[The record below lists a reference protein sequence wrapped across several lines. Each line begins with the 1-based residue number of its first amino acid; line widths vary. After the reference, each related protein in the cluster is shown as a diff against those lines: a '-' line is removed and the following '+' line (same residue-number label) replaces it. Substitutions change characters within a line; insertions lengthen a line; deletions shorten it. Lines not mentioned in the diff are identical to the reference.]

1 MISRIF
7 LTLSVLSGILGHIQK
22 KRGGMV
28 IVRQQRVVIVG
39 AGIVGLS
46 TAYALL
52 SQGNWQVTVLE
63 QEVVDHRRATSHGV
77 SRLLRFEYGD
87 DAFYS
92 EMVRLSLKRWKAL
105 EQRGKRRVYTRTGVL
120 VLGRMDDGYTRP
132 AYRHVRALGLQSEQL
147 SRQQC
152 RLLFP
157 QFATENYDLMT
168 YNQEAGILHASTC
181 LQILKALITDLGG
194 TICEGCRVKRM
205 VHDDRSRP
213 VRLFS
218 QSGGEFAAER
228 VALATGPWVHKLLR
242 DLRLP
247 VRLTRQYLLYF
258 AGLPY
263 SLFGVGTF
271 PAFISSD
278 LYGFPMHSTD
288 NKGPYWLKAASHSF
302 GSPID
307 PDEIAPPEEQV
318 IARVA
323 RKLRVLL
330 PALQQAELAQVDSCM
345 YDVTPDED
353 FILDRLPDDPR
364 IVFATGLSGHGF
376 KFGPLLGELLSS
388 MLCETQPAVSLER
401 FQLARFAQRQVQHA
415 IAGISSVA

>member
-1 MISRIF
+1 
-7 LTLSVLSGILGHIQK
+7 
-22 KRGGMV
+22 MV

-52 SQGNWQVTVLE
+52 SQGNRQVTVLE
-63 QEVVDHRRATSHGV
+63 QEVVDHRRATSHGA

-87 DAFYS
+87 DDFYS

-105 EQRGKRRVYTRTGVL
+105 EQRGKRRIYTRTGVL

-132 AYRHVRALGLQSEQL
+132 AYRIVRALGLQSEQL

-181 LQILKALITDLGG
+181 LQTLKALIIELGG
-194 TICEGCRVKRM
+194 TICEGCRVNRI
-205 VHDDRSRP
+205 VRDDRSRP
-213 VRLFS
+213 VRLLS
-218 QSGGEFAAER
+218 QSGEELAAER
-228 VALATGPWVHKLLR
+228 VVLATGPWVHKLLR
-242 DLRLP
+242 DLHLP

-258 AGLPY
+258 SGLPY
-263 SLFGVGTF
+263 SLFGVGAF

-288 NKGPYWLKAASHSF
+288 NGQGPCWLKAASHSF

-323 RKLRVLL
+323 RKVRALL
-330 PALQQAELAQVDSCM
+330 PALQQAELAHIDSCM

-353 FILDRLPDDPR
+353 FILDKLPDDPR

-376 KFGPLLGELLSS
+376 KFGLLLGELLSS
-388 MLCETQPAVSLER
+388 MICETQPAVSLER
-401 FQLARFAQRQVQHA
+401 FRLARFAQRQVHHA

>member
-1 MISRIF
+1 M
-7 LTLSVLSGILGHIQK
+7 
-22 KRGGMV
+22 
-28 IVRQQRVVIVG
+28 RQQRVVIVG

-52 SQGNWQVTVLE
+52 SQGNRQVTVLE
-63 QEVVDHRRATSHGV
+63 QEVVDHRRATSHGA

-87 DAFYS
+87 DDFYS

-105 EQRGKRRVYTRTGVL
+105 EQRGKRRIYTRTGVL

-132 AYRHVRALGLQSEQL
+132 AYRIVRALGLQSEQL

-181 LQILKALITDLGG
+181 LQTLKALIIELGG
-194 TICEGCRVKRM
+194 TICEGCRVNRI
-205 VHDDRSRP
+205 VRDDRSRP
-213 VRLFS
+213 VRLLS
-218 QSGGEFAAER
+218 QSGEELAAER
-228 VALATGPWVHKLLR
+228 VVLATGPWVHKLLR
-242 DLRLP
+242 DLHLP

-258 AGLPY
+258 SGLPY
-263 SLFGVGTF
+263 SLFGVGAF

-288 NKGPYWLKAASHSF
+288 NGQGLCWLKAASHSF

-323 RKLRVLL
+323 RKVRALL
-330 PALQQAELAQVDSCM
+330 PALQQAELAHIDSCM

-353 FILDRLPDDPR
+353 FILDKLPDDPR

-376 KFGPLLGELLSS
+376 KFGLLLGELLSS
-388 MLCETQPAVSLER
+388 MICETQPAVSLER
-401 FQLARFAQRQVQHA
+401 FRLARFAQRQVHHA

>member
-1 MISRIF
+1 
-7 LTLSVLSGILGHIQK
+7 
-22 KRGGMV
+22 MV
-28 IVRQQRVVIVG
+28 IVRQQRIVIVG

-52 SQGNWQVTVLE
+52 SQGNRQVTVLE
-63 QEVVDHRRATSHGV
+63 QEAVDHRRATSHGV
-77 SRLLRFEYGD
+77 SRLLRFEYGN

-105 EQRGKRRVYTRTGVL
+105 EQRSKRRIYTRTGVL
-120 VLGRMDDGYTRP
+120 TLGRIDDGYTCA
-132 AYRHVRALGLQSEQL
+132 AYGILPEMDLPIEQL

-168 YNQEAGILHASTC
+168 YNLEAGILHASTC
-181 LQILKALITDLGG
+181 LQTLKALVLELGG
-194 TICEGCRVKRM
+194 TVCEGSRVTRILR
-205 VHDDRSRP
+205 DGFSRP
-213 VRLFS
+213 VRLLS
-218 QSGGEFAAER
+218 QEGAEFAAER
-228 VALATGPWVHKLLR
+228 VVLAMGPWVHNLLR
-242 DLRLP
+242 ELRLP

-263 SLFGVGTF
+263 SSFGVGAF

-278 LYGFPMHSTD
+278 LYGFPIHS
-288 NKGPYWLKAASHSF
+288 KGNGGPCWLKAASHSF
-302 GSPID
+302 GTPID
-307 PDEIAPPEEQV
+307 PDDIVPPEEWV

-323 RKLRVLL
+323 RRLRALL
-330 PALQQAELAQVDSCM
+330 PALQQAELAHVDSCM

-353 FILDRLPDDPR
+353 FILDSLPDDPR

-376 KFGPLLGELLSS
+376 KFGILLGELLSS
-388 MLCETQPAVSLER
+388 MICETQPAIPLER
-401 FQLARFAQRQVQHA
+401 FQLARFAERQMQHV
-415 IAGISSVA
+415 ITGISSVA

>member
-1 MISRIF
+1 
-7 LTLSVLSGILGHIQK
+7 
-22 KRGGMV
+22 
-28 IVRQQRVVIVG
+28 VRQQRVVIVG

-52 SQGNWQVTVLE
+52 SQGNRQVTVLE
-63 QEVVDHRRATSHGV
+63 QEVVDHRRATSHGA

-87 DAFYS
+87 DDFYS

-105 EQRGKRRVYTRTGVL
+105 EQRGKRRIYTRTGVL

-132 AYRHVRALGLQSEQL
+132 AYRIVRALGLQSEQL

-181 LQILKALITDLGG
+181 LQTLKALIIELGG
-194 TICEGCRVKRM
+194 TICEGCRVNRI
-205 VHDDRSRP
+205 VRDDRSRP
-213 VRLFS
+213 VRLLS
-218 QSGGEFAAER
+218 QSGEELAAER
-228 VALATGPWVHKLLR
+228 VVLATGPWVHKLLR
-242 DLRLP
+242 DLHLP

-258 AGLPY
+258 SGLPY
-263 SLFGVGTF
+263 SLFGVGAF

-288 NKGPYWLKAASHSF
+288 NGQGLCWLKAASHSF

-323 RKLRVLL
+323 RKVRALL
-330 PALQQAELAQVDSCM
+330 PALQQAELAHIDSCM

-353 FILDRLPDDPR
+353 FILDKLPDDPR

-376 KFGPLLGELLSS
+376 KFGLLLGELLSS
-388 MLCETQPAVSLER
+388 MICETQPAVSLER
-401 FQLARFAQRQVQHA
+401 FRLARFAQRQVHHA